1 MPFANSAQTHA
12 NARRTFRRPAALIF
26 IFAISALL
34 TTAFLAFPRQKPC
47 HPACVVLI
55 GDSITSR
62 WQSLAPAKQLSGLQI
77 VNRGIPSDSTS
88 HMLSRFNHDV
98 VRLHPRVV
106 VIPGGINDIE
116 RIPLPQIEQNL
127 ASMAETAQ
135 QHGIYVVL
143 ATLLPTGEQNPD
155 KPSAAH
161 IAGQDDSV
169 SGQSCSATT
178 NPNTKQLAQKFRE
191 SKALHAC

>member
-12 NARRTFRRPAALIF
+12 NARHTFRRPAALIF
-26 IFAISALL
+26 IFAIFALL

-47 HPACVVLI
+47 NPACVVLI
-55 GDSITSR
+55 GDSITPR

-106 VIPGGINDIE
+106 VILGGINDIE
-116 RIPLPQIEQNL
+116 RNPRPQIEQNL
-127 ASMAETAQ
+127 ACMAEPRNNMEYMLCSPLYSPQASRILINYPRRTLLVRTIAS
-135 QHGIYVVL
+135 L
-143 ATLLPTGEQNPD
+143 ATTE
-155 KPSAAH
+155 
-161 IAGQDDSV
+161 
-169 SGQSCSATT
+169 SCSATT
-178 NPNTKQLAQKFRE
+178 K
-191 SKALHAC
+191 SKH